1 MFIVIEKFL
10 KYLPIILNELIAVMF
25 LILFY
30 QYIKKKIKKN
40 FQKIIKFIFF
50 LILIQQI
57 FYKNIFQI
65 IDQGFFES
73 WQTDSEALVIG
84 NINNIR
90 IGNESNWGLGT
101 NNASDVNTYKIF
113 NDNKIND
120 LQFVEYKSSYGL
132 QGRVFKYLYK
142 QIPNINLF
150 HQITAF
156 FMSLT
161 VISLF
166 HLMSK
171 VFDKKFSYLF
181 IITLTTSYWI
191 VAASKNL
198 FWQSFLWFLPSVFS
212 FLLYLSKSKLK
223 NFLFL
228 FCIFISVFLKSLC
241 GYEFL
246 STITLFAISP
256 FILGPYFKSETSIK
270 YNYIIYIFAACILGF
285 LCAILIHSYHLESKN
300 IFEGIN
306 ILIHDVIMRRTYSI
320 NSSDYGLLKESLD
333 STITSV
339 IFKYINQW
347 TTPII
352 LRLPWS
358 PDGPVAYEK
367 ISSMSFKL
375 MIAISFFGIF
385 QKFILKIITWKR
397 DLMLLT
403 VYFLVCISWFIFGKG
418 HSYIHTHINFVIWYF
433 GFIATIIYLSLETI
447 NNNFLIIKLFFF
459 KIKKKYYCKFIK

>member
-1 MFIVIEKFL
+1 MIEKFL
-10 KYLPIILNELIAVMF
+10 NYLPIILNELIAVTV

-30 QYIKKKIKKN
+30 LYIKDKIKEN
-40 FQKIIKFIFF
+40 FKQIIKFIFF

-90 IGNESNWGLGT
+90 IENKSNWGLGKSDE
-101 NNASDVNTYKIF
+101 SDVNTYKIF
-113 NDNKIND
+113 NDDKIKN
-120 LQFVEYKSSYGL
+120 FKYVEYKSSYGL
-132 QGRVFKYLYK
+132 QGRIFKYLYK
-142 QIPNINLF
+142 HIPNINLF

-156 FMSLT
+156 LMSLT
-161 VISLF
+161 IISLF

-223 NFLFL
+223 NFFCL

-246 STITLFAISP
+246 TTITLFAISP
-256 FILGPYFKSETSIK
+256 FILGPYFKSETNIR

-285 LCAILIHSYHLESKN
+285 LCAILIHSYYLESKST
-300 IFEGIN
+300 FEGIN
-306 ILIHDVIMRRTYSI
+306 ILTKDIIMKRTYAI
-320 NSSDYGLLKESLD
+320 NSRNYGSLKESLD
-333 STITSV
+333 SDLISV
-339 IFKYINQW
+339 ILKYINEW

-352 LRLPWS
+352 LRMPWS
-358 PDGPVAYEK
+358 PDGPVAYTK
-367 ISSMSFKL
+367 ISSMCFKL
-375 MIAISFFGIF
+375 MIAVSFFGIF
-385 QKFILKIITWKR
+385 QKFILKIMSWKK
-397 DLMLLT
+397 DFMLFT
-403 VYFLVCISWFIFGKG
+403 VYFLICVSWFVFAKG
-418 HSYIHTHINFVIWYF
+418 HSHIHTHINFVNWYF

-447 NNNFLIIKLFFF
+447 SNNILMIKLFFF
-459 KIKKKYYCKFIK
+459 KLKNKYY

>member
-10 KYLPIILNELIAVMF
+10 NYLPIILNELIAVTV
-25 LILFY
+25 LILLY
-30 QYIKKKIKKN
+30 QYINDKIKKN
-40 FQKIIKFIFF
+40 FKRIIKFIFF
-50 LILIQQI
+50 LVLIQQI

-84 NINNIR
+84 NINNNR
-90 IGNESNWGLGT
+90 IENKSNWGLGT
-101 NNASDVNTYKIF
+101 SDASDVNTYKIF
-113 NDNKIND
+113 NDNKINNFK
-120 LQFVEYKSSYGL
+120 FVEYKSSYGL
-132 QGRVFKYLYK
+132 QGRIFKYLYK

-156 FMSLT
+156 LMSLT

-171 VFDKKFSYLF
+171 VFNRKFSYLF

-198 FWQSFLWFLPSVFS
+198 FWQSFLWFLPSVFA

-223 NFLFL
+223 NFFCF

-246 STITLFAISP
+246 TTITLFAVSP
-256 FILGPYFKSETSIK
+256 FILGPYFKSENSIR

-285 LCAILIHSYHLESKN
+285 LCAILIHSYYLGSKS

-306 ILIHDVIMRRTYSI
+306 ILIKDIIMRRTYAI
-320 NSSDYGLLKESLD
+320 DSSNYGALKESLD
-333 STITSV
+333 SSLAPV
-339 IFKYINQW
+339 ILKYINEW

-352 LRLPWS
+352 LRIPWS
-358 PDGPVAYEK
+358 PDGPLAYKE
-367 ISSMSFKL
+367 ISSIIFKL
-375 MIAISFFGIF
+375 MIAVSLFGIF
-385 QKFILKIITWKR
+385 QKFILRIISWKK
-397 DLMLLT
+397 DLILFT
-403 VYFLVCISWFIFGKG
+403 VYFLICISWFVFAKG
-418 HSYIHTHINFVIWYF
+418 HSYIHMHINFVNWYF

-447 NNNFLIIKLFFF
+447 SNNILFIKSFFF
-459 KIKKKYYCKFIK
+459 KIRNKYC